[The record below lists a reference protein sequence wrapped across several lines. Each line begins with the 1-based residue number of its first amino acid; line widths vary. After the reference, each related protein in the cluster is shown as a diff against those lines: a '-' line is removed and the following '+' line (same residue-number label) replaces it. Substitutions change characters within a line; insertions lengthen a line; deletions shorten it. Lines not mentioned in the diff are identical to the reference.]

1 MSAIIA
7 IWSRQACLRTS
18 ARLVVA
24 SSFCMSSRTVNRF
37 TNWFELGPAAR
48 RDWHAQSRNLAHAL
62 NGRLNAILQIEP
74 THVIA
79 DGPLLGLP
87 FGVKDMLRSAGR
99 RPSGGLA
106 DGSGLPIEG
115 TSALIERLGRAGAD
129 LVCFTAMT
137 ELASEPSGFNAAHG
151 RVKNPWDLHY
161 VSGGSSSGSAAAVAS
176 GAVAVAIGS
185 DTGGSVRIPA
195 CCCGVT
201 AWKPTYRLVATEGT
215 MPLSPSLDTIGL
227 LGRSA
232 GEILPAARTIA
243 ELPQAQPIRRIAI
256 IRDAFE
262 QCVPAIQRGASD
274 LADVL
279 SQRDAVIGT
288 ANGLAAIEAVD
299 AVTLTVMAGESGRVH
314 RRYIDD
320 QAIEPTLRRRLAK
333 GLEISDETLAE
344 NIGKRDS
351 LIADF
356 ERTVMNGFDAAIV
369 PIMAITTPTAD
380 QCEPGNARFSGKVLY
395 ALSRFTRFVNLL
407 GYPSIAVPVG
417 FDASGMPVGV
427 QIIGR
432 RNTDLA
438 LLELV
443 EDLQRHSDWHGRI
456 TAAVADLVPAPE
468 PVA

>member
-1 MSAIIA
+1 
-7 IWSRQACLRTS
+7 
-18 ARLVVA
+18 
-24 SSFCMSSRTVNRF
+24 MSSRTVNRF

-48 RDWHAQSRNLAHAL
+48 RDWHAKSRDVAHAL

-74 THVIA
+74 SHAIA

-87 FGVKDMLRSAGR
+87 FGVKDMLHSAER

-115 TSALIERLGRAGAD
+115 TSTLIEQLGRAGAD

-151 RVKNPWDLHY
+151 RVKNPWNLNY

-176 GAVAVAIGS
+176 GAVAVAVGS

-201 AWKPTYRLVATEGT
+201 AWKPTYGLVATEGT

-227 LGRSA
+227 IGRGA
-232 GEILPAARTIA
+232 GEILPAARTLA
-243 ELPQAQPIRRIAI
+243 KLPQAQPIRRIAL

-262 QCVPAIQRGASD
+262 QCAPAIQQGTSD

-279 SQRDAVIGT
+279 SQRGVTIGT
-288 ANGLAAIEAVD
+288 ANGLDAIEAVD
-299 AVTLTVMAGESGRVH
+299 AVTLTVMSAESGRVH

-320 QAIEPTLRRRLAK
+320 NSIEPTLRRRLAK

-344 NIGKRDS
+344 NIGKRNS
-351 LIADF
+351 LIANF
-356 ERTVMNGFDAAIV
+356 ESRVMTGFDAVIV

-380 QCEPGNARFSGKVLY
+380 QCEPGNVRFSGRVLY

-417 FDASGMPVGV
+417 FDANGIPVGV

-443 EDLQRHSDWHGRI
+443 EDLQRYSDWHGRI
-456 TAAVADLVPAPE
+456 PDAVADLVPALE
-468 PVA
+468 SVA